1 MKNWKLFPLVLMS
14 LCLLFVAQ
22 TSCKY
27 LVQFNTGKMT
37 ASSAATENYS
47 LLTQPYSFRYFSNT
61 DQPGVQL
68 DWVRRMDPVFS
79 LRETNDSFTT
89 DYKFHGKEY
98 TLDEYF
104 ERSSVLGLLVL
115 HEDQIAL
122 EKYFYDAGP
131 KSHFISNSMAKSI
144 VSVLI
149 GIAIEKGEIK
159 SVDDPVTR
167 YLPYLSESGFKEVT
181 VKHLLQMASGIR
193 WNEDY
198 LDPNSDFNHYV
209 LALWQGTPPLK
220 EFATACKSLEQPG
233 TRFEYQSIDTQVL
246 GQLLEAATG
255 MPLNKYCE
263 RELWNK
269 LGAESDAFFY
279 RSKQQSEI
287 PALACFC
294 ATLRD
299 YGRFGLMMMNGGK
312 LGGHEI
318 VSRDWVHM
326 STTTEGASQFP
337 QPAGPED
344 EYSESLGYAYQWW
357 LLDGGVYMAMGI
369 HGQTIYIDPARH
381 IVIVQT
387 SAWPEPDPDEGWDE
401 MITVMTTIAGKLG
414 SSERFTQ
421 QIWEENYPFYQK
433 ILNLPFNQELLSG
446 KLDEEVFKDYI
457 IQDYLFLQNYKKV
470 YGILLAKA
478 PDETAMQF
486 IVNLIK
492 GIDEEIECIHETY
505 IEKFH
510 ITREELI
517 NSTPYPSTEFYNSFL
532 VKTATLEPFEVG
544 LMATL
549 PCQWI
554 YYQLGVDM
562 KQSAKVQSNKYQA
575 WIDGYGD
582 EPWENSETKEVV
594 DFVEKYMRATT
605 DENRLKMK
613 RAYEATMK
621 LEYMFWDGVYR
632 GVKWIE

>member
-1 MKNWKLFPLVLMS
+1 MKNWKLVPLVLMI
-14 LCLLFVAQ
+14 LCLLSVAQ
-22 TSCKY
+22 VGCKDPVRLDIDKMNTSH
-27 LVQFNTGKMT
+27 
-37 ASSAATENYS
+37 SAPEDYS
-47 LLTQPYSFRYFSNT
+47 LMFQPDSFRYFCNI
-61 DQPGVQL
+61 DQLNLQL
-68 DWVRRMDPVFS
+68 DWVRRSDYIFP
-79 LRETNDSFTT
+79 LKETKDIFTV
-89 DYKFHGKEY
+89 DYTFHGERY

-104 ERSSVLGLLVL
+104 ERSHVLGFLVL

-144 VSVLI
+144 ISVLT
-149 GIAIEKGEIK
+149 GIAIAKGEIK

-167 YLPYLSESGFKEVT
+167 YLPCLSESGFKDVT
-181 VKHLLQMASGIR
+181 VKQLLQMATGIC

-198 LDPNSDFNHYV
+198 LDTDSDFHRYMRAWSQGKPTFME
-209 LALWQGTPPLK
+209 LA
-220 EFATACKSLEQPG
+220 ATCKSIEPPG

-255 MPLNKYCE
+255 IPLNKYCE
-263 RELWNK
+263 RELWHK
-269 LGAESDAFFY
+269 LGAEDDAFFY
-279 RSKQQSEI
+279 RGKQQPQI
-287 PALACFC
+287 PAAGCFC

-299 YGRFGLMMMNGGK
+299 YGRFGLMMMNGGR
-312 LGGHEI
+312 LGGNEI
-318 VSRDWVHM
+318 VSGDWVRM
-326 STTTEGASQFP
+326 STTTEGASELP
-337 QPAGPED
+337 QPAGPGD

-369 HGQTIYIDPARH
+369 YGQAIYIDPTHH

-387 SAWPEPDPDEGWDE
+387 SAWPKPDPDEGWDE
-401 MITVMTTIAGKLG
+401 MIKVMTTVAGKLG
-414 SSERFTQ
+414 SSESFTQ
-421 QIWEENYPFYQK
+421 RIWEENYSFYQK
-433 ILNLPFNQELLSG
+433 ILNMPFNQELLSG
-446 KLDEEVFKDYI
+446 ELDEEVFRDYI
-457 IQDYLFLQNYKKV
+457 IQDYQFLQNYKKV

-486 IVNLIK
+486 IANMIK
-492 GIDEEIECIHETY
+492 EIDEEIEYIHKPY
-505 IEKFH
+505 IEKYH

-517 NSTPYPSTEFYNSFL
+517 NSTPNPSTEFYNSFL

-549 PCQWI
+549 PCQRI

-575 WIDGYGD
+575 WIDEYGD
-582 EPWENSETKEVV
+582 EPWEKSETKEIV

-613 RAYEATMK
+613 NAYETAMK
-621 LEYMFWDGVYR
+621 LEYMFCDGVYR
-632 GVKWIE
+632 KVKWIE